1 MGHGFN
7 IEAADIV
14 NDTVLGF
21 LKRHS
26 LAR

>member
-1 MGHGFN
+1 MKHGFN
-7 IEAADIV
+7 IEAADEV

-26 LAR
+26 H